1 MLLYITIT
9 GMNQLRRNRK
19 NTRKVIVRGL
29 GIGGDAKVSIQSMTN
44 VPIEN
49 VEGTIR
55 QIQTLTDA
63 GTDLVRIA
71 VRNED
76 SIEYLKK
83 IRAAVDTPLSAD
95 VHFNYKIAIMAV
107 EAGIDKVRINP
118 GNIGSADKVKEV
130 LKAAKDHG
138 VPIRIG
144 VNGGSVDIKKYGVV
158 SPGTLVESALEHVR
172 VLEDNDFA
180 DILVSIK
187 SSDILQTIEANR
199 LFSEIR
205 EYPLHIGLTEAG
217 FGLSCAV
224 QSSIAIGHLLLSG
237 IGDTIRVSMTGDPV
251 DEIAVAKKILE
262 SVGERKAYIRIIAC
276 PTCGR
281 TDPSLNIRAL
291 AESVENELRARFENE
306 LRSRDRS
313 ITVAVMGCEV
323 NGPGEAAHADFGIAG
338 GRDGAMLL
346 FSHGKKL
353 RKILAKVAVPEL
365 LKEIESVIFQ

>member
-1 MLLYITIT
+1 
-9 GMNQLRRNRK
+9 MNHLKRNRK
-19 NTRKVIVRGL
+19 QTRKVNVRGL
-29 GIGGDAKVSIQSMTN
+29 GIGGNAQVSIQSMTN
-44 VPIEN
+44 VPIED
-49 VEGTIR
+49 VDGTIK
-55 QIQTLTDA
+55 QIQRLTEA

-83 IRAAVDTPLSAD
+83 IRAAIDTPLSAD
-95 VHFNYKIAIMAV
+95 VHFNYKIAIMAI

-118 GNIGSADKVKEV
+118 GNIGSKSRVKEV
-130 LKAAKDHG
+130 LKAAKDHN

-144 VNGGSVDIKKYGVV
+144 VNGGSVDLEKYGVV
-158 SPGTLVESALEHVR
+158 SPGTLVESALEEIII
-172 VLEDNDFA
+172 LEENDFK
-180 DILVSIK
+180 DIVVSIK
-187 SSDILQTIEANR
+187 SSDILQTVEANR
-199 LFSEIR
+199 LFSTIR
-205 EYPLHIGLTEAG
+205 DYPLHIGLTEAG

-224 QSSIAIGHLLLSG
+224 QSSIAIGHLLLEG
-237 IGDTIRVSMTGDPV
+237 IGDTIRVSMTGDPI

-262 SVGERKAYIRIIAC
+262 SVGEIKPLFRIIAC

-281 TDPSLNIRAL
+281 TDPSLDIREL
-291 AESVENELRARFENE
+291 AESVEKELYAKFGKELRARD
-306 LRSRDRS
+306 LS

-353 RKILAKVAVPEL
+353 RKIHVKDAVSAL
-365 LKEIESVIFQ
+365 LREIEAMIN